1 MAHYALLDEDNIVV
15 EVFVG
20 EDESNL
26 IEGKNPEEYYS
37 EEYGKR
43 CLRTSYNGNIRGN
56 YANPGMKY
64 DQELDMFLTN
74 KPYASWTLNLETGK
88 WEAPLPEPVEWQPL
102 PYFWNE
108 DTFKW
113 EIEPY
118 YKNSITIESRVLI
131 CLECP
136 FWVPENTTC
145 SKCSCPG
152 KTLHT
157 NPHATC
163 PDQRW

>member
-1 MAHYALLDEDNIVV
+1 MAHYALVDENNIVV

-20 EDESNL
+20 EDETNL
-26 IEGKNPEEYYS
+26 IDGKTTEEYYS
-37 EEYGKR
+37 EKYGKR
-43 CLRTSYNGNIRGN
+43 CLRTSYNGNIRKN
-56 YANPGMKY
+56 YAGVGMHY
-64 DQELDMFLTN
+64 DEELDAFISKQPN
-74 KPYASWTLNLETGK
+74 PSWVLNNETGK
-88 WEAPLPEPVEWQPL
+88 WEAPSPEPVEWKPL

-118 YKNSITIESRVLI
+118 FKNSVTIESRVLI

-136 FWVPENTTC
+136 FWVPENTSC
-145 SKCSCPG
+145 SKCGCSG

-157 NPHATC
+157 DINATC
-163 PDQRW
+163 PENKW